1 MYSTEIVSTR
11 KEQTKRQEGH
21 KYILLQPYEDYRTRP
36 TAGDL
41 IELCSYDSKS
51 DYILAVSPSEVPS
64 PWLNTFSLI
73 QSRVVGRP

>member
-21 KYILLQPYEDYRTRP
+21 KYILLQRYEDYRTRP

-41 IELCSYDSKS
+41 TELCSYNSKS
-51 DYILAVSPSEVPS
+51 DYTLAVSPSEVPC
-64 PWLNTFSLI
+64 PCLNTFSPYTTP
-73 QSRVVGRP
+73 SRR